1 MNEVAEEEE
10 ALARHVL
17 AVLSDCDTVAFGEL
31 AAEEIEIHTSRGV
44 RHGHAEAIAWAA
56 SKYDHLQRRYVIDE
70 LRPLDGG
77 GLLMLG
83 TSQYVWKDSGEV
95 ADSSPVAVELHFDR
109 GKLSLWRFREDL
121 SGDDEPR

>member
-1 MNEVAEEEE
+1 MNEVAAEEET
-10 ALARHVL
+10 LARHVL
-17 AVLSDCDTVAFGEL
+17 AALSDSDTTAFGAL

-44 RHGHAEAIAWAA
+44 RRGHAEAIAWAA

-83 TSQYVWKDSGEV
+83 ASQYVWKDSGEV

-109 GKLSLWRFREDL
+109 GKLLLWRFREDL
-121 SGDDEPR
+121 RGEEESR